1 MTSSVQRKRDRKKNL
16 TYMLF
21 LLPGLV
27 YLVINNYIPMMG
39 VFIAFKNIDYVKGIF
54 KSDWI
59 GLENFRFL
67 FRIRQGYSFF
77 KCLAKN
83 CQYALKY

>member
-1 MTSSVQRKRDRKKNL
+1 MTSSVQKKRARKKNI

-39 VFIAFKNIDYVKGIF
+39 VFIAFKISIMQK
-54 KSDWI
+54 
-59 GLENFRFL
+59 EFL
-67 FRIRQGYSFF
+67 RATGSAFRISDFYLRPEM
-77 KCLAKN
+77 L
-83 CQYALKY
+83 